1 MKAVQM
7 SAVRAPGL
15 RRLGALALGVAL
27 ALPLFC
33 GAGSSSALADY
44 PDKPIRLIIPYR
56 AGGGSDSLARTLQ
69 KAIEVHKLL
78 PVPLVIVNVDGAG
91 GAVGARR
98 VKDAQPDGYTFLQM
112 HNGLL
117 ALMATGRL
125 DYGPQE
131 YVPVAQTTQSCL
143 YLAVPGSSP
152 YRTFEDLVKAAK
164 TNPNAIKLADAVGDV
179 THFTIAQMM
188 KATGMQ
194 VGIVQAGGTAKRF
207 AMLKGGHT
215 QAALMSP
222 GWIKRGGTE
231 LRGLIWLGPARH
243 KVAPDMPTAKEKG
256 IDVVSCLNRRFWAP
270 KGTPADRVA
279 YFADVLKKAMATE
292 ELKAYHAKTL
302 SDIHIR
308 TGADV
313 AKDVT
318 DEFKSFQDAAPVV
331 KASMTKK

>member
-1 MKAVQM
+1 MKWTKRCM
-7 SAVRAPGL
+7 L
-15 RRLGALALGVAL
+15 ALAVPLLFGAVSSPAL
-27 ALPLFC
+27 AE
-33 GAGSSSALADY
+33 Y

-98 VKDAQPDGYTFLQM
+98 VKDATPDGYTFLQM

-125 DYGPQE
+125 DYGPEE

-143 YLAVPGSSP
+143 YIAVPSSSP
-152 YRTFEDLVKAAK
+152 QKSFEDLVAAAK
-164 TNPNAIKLADAVGDV
+164 ANPNAIKFADAIGDV
-179 THFTIAQMM
+179 THFTIAQLM

-194 VGIVQAGGTAKRF
+194 VGMVQAGGTAKRF
-207 AMLKGGHT
+207 ALLKGGHT

-222 GWIKRGGTE
+222 GWIKRGGDE

-279 YFADVLKKAMATE
+279 YFANVLKKAMATE

-302 SDIHIR
+302 SDILVRI
-308 TGADV
+308 GDDV
-313 AKDVT
+313 VKDVT
-318 DEFKSFQDAAPVV
+318 DEYKTFVDAAPAV